1 MMLYNNNR
9 EELEFENKVLFSPA
23 KKKGQKA
30 RMWREI
36 EELKAR
42 QQLSKELHEID
53 QSFAFSLTDLV

>member
-1 MMLYNNNR
+1 MMLYNNR
-9 EELEFENKVLFSPA
+9 EELEFENKELFSPA
-23 KKKGQKA
+23 RKKGKKA

-36 EELKAR
+36 EEVKAR